1 MQQVVFYIFAA
12 LAVGGGLGVVLSQNV
27 VRAALSLI
35 LTLGAVAGLFI
46 LLAAEFLALVQLLV
60 YGGAVAIL
68 MLFALMLTRA
78 RELPRVGFGAQWPFA
93 VIGAGGFLA
102 AIVTMVAKTEW
113 RAPDE
118 PADHLRRMLQVG
130 VHHADPGRFGHA
142 HARDDRAREPPTPVP
157 RRAVDHADVE

>member
-78 RELPRVGFGAQWPFA
+78 RELPKAGFGAQWPFA

-118 PADHLRRMLQVG
+118 PTAIPFEELGDTMFRVWSVPFEIASLVLLVALIG
-130 VHHADPGRFGHA
+130 AILLASGED
-142 HARDDRAREPPTPVP
+142 EP
-157 RRAVDHADVE
+157 E

>member
-1 MQQVVFYIFAA
+1 M
-12 LAVGGGLGVVLSQNV
+12 
-27 VRAALSLI
+27 
-35 LTLGAVAGLFI
+35 
-46 LLAAEFLALVQLLV
+46 QLLV

-78 RELPRVGFGAQWPFA
+78 RELPKVGFGAQWPFA

-118 PADHLRRMLQVG
+118 PTAIPFEELGDTLFRVWSVPFEIASLVLLVALIG
-130 VHHADPGRFGHA
+130 AILLASGED
-142 HARDDRAREPPTPVP
+142 EP
-157 RRAVDHADVE
+157 E